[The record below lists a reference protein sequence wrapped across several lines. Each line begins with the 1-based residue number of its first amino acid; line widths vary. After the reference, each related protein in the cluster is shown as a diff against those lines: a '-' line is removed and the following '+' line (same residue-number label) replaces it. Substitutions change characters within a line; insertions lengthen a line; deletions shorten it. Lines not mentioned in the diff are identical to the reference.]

1 MRKIYN
7 VRYLLQIHL
16 FSMVGGGVGGGG
28 DPNSDNALDT
38 SLHQDTTTQDGD
50 RNVLLNCLYQ
60 SI

>member
-16 FSMVGGGVGGGG
+16 FSMVGCWDGG

-38 SLHQDTTTQDGD
+38 SLHQDTTTQDAD